1 VLEGIDLAETV
12 RRLAISFERLR
23 PLLLRFSDGQR
34 QTLEELRAA
43 VAASDAPGARHHAH
57 ALAGAAGNL
66 GADKLQQT
74 ARNLELAA
82 MKGNSDLADL
92 FRQVEQAADIVFR
105 SIESLRTEPSGP
117 VAPPVRPSLAVDS
130 DLLRGQL
137 QHLQSVLASGD
148 LSGSSAILEAISR
161 IDVPDEWRRSIAQ
174 LKEFIDCY
182 EYDSASEIVAQL
194 LAGIPT
200 REDR

>member
-1 VLEGIDLAETV
+1 
-12 RRLAISFERLR
+12 
-23 PLLLRFSDGQR
+23 
-34 QTLEELRAA
+34 
-43 VAASDAPGARHHAH
+43 
-57 ALAGAAGNL
+57 
-66 GADKLQQT
+66 
-74 ARNLELAA
+74 
-82 MKGNSDLADL
+82 
-92 FRQVEQAADIVFR
+92 
-105 SIESLRTEPSGP
+105 
-117 VAPPVRPSLAVDS
+117 
-130 DLLRGQL
+130 LLRGQL